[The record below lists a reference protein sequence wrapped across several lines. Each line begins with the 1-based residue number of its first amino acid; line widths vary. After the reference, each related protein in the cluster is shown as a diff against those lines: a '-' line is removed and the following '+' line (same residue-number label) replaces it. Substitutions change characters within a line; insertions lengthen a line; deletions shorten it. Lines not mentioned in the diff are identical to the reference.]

1 MKKQFRIIRSNGLST
16 DWTDMKGWTIERIS
30 TFVKI
35 MNIFVNDW
43 QIEYRVVEE

>member
-16 DWTDMKGWTIERIS
+16 DWTDMEGWTIERIS
-30 TFVKI
+30 TFAKI

>member
-16 DWTDMKGWTIERIS
+16 DWTDMEGWTIGRIS
-30 TFVKI
+30 TFAEI
-35 MNIFVNDW
+35 IDIFTDDW